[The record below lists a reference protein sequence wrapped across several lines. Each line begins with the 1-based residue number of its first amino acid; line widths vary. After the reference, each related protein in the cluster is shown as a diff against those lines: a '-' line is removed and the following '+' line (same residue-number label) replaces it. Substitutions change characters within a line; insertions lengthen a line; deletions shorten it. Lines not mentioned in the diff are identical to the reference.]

1 MIASLAL
8 LIAVSLVAGTVA
20 VSVGQ
25 SARSGTTSTTAADD
39 PPAILVSRQLLEAEG
54 LAVGDIVR
62 LAADPS
68 GQGARRFRIVGSYE
82 PTPDPLRVTTQRLET
97 RLHLGDLLA
106 LTADPADPL
115 SRETVDAINVAL
127 VDPGDARAFADDLW
141 AKVPGLVV
149 RATAREDAY
158 SPFVVIERF
167 HFAIAI
173 VTLIAS
179 TVFLLALMVMRAE
192 ERRETVVD
200 DRRPQRDRRLAVE
213 SRLHHDGPA
222 WPHQLQGA
230 GQPLRPAGRVDRDVE
245 RGCRERRRRR
255 SRVEVESPGQLEL
268 ARVLADQRHVR
279 SGRAQHLTD
288 EQPQA
293 TVADDGNLRRGA
305 DIDLCE
311 NLARGR
317 RRLDEGGRLVR

>member
-1 MIASLAL
+1 MTRRPSSCRASSSKPRA
-8 LIAVSLVAGTVA
+8 SP
-20 VSVGQ
+20 
-25 SARSGTTSTTAADD
+25 SATSFASRPTR
-39 PPAILVSRQLLEAEG
+39 PAR
-54 LAVGDIVR
+54 
-62 LAADPS
+62 
-68 GQGARRFRIVGSYE
+68 ARARFRIVGSYE

-158 SPFVVIERF
+158 SPLVVIERF

-192 ERRETVVD
+192 ERRETVGILRLIGFTK
-200 DRRPQRDRRLAVE
+200 RRALVQVFAEGLLITVAGALFGILLATASQDVFNRFFQWRYDTPLMFVRITPAVAWRSVALAVPLGIV
-213 SRLHHDGPA
+213 SSLVA
-222 WPHQLQGA
+222 SWV
-230 GQPLRPAGRVDRDVE
+230 PLRRDILTLI
-245 RGCRERRRRR
+245 RR
-255 SRVEVESPGQLEL
+255 
-268 ARVLADQRHVR
+268 
-279 SGRAQHLTD
+279 
-288 EQPQA
+288 
-293 TVADDGNLRRGA
+293 
-305 DIDLCE
+305 
-311 NLARGR
+311 
-317 RRLDEGGRLVR
+317 